1 MDNIDGKLKL
11 TLLLVS
17 SLTIMSVITISPS
30 LPQMAEVFSSI
41 PQSDLLVQ
49 LTVTI
54 PALTIA
60 LFAPITGNLIDRYGR
75 LKILWFA
82 LILYAISGVSGY
94 FLDNLFYILFSRALL
109 GISVGMSMTIIVTLI
124 ADYFQGNERQK
135 FVGQQ
140 VAFMSLGGILF
151 ITIGGLLADAGW
163 RFPFLIYLLSLI
175 VLPFSVFYLR
185 EPIVSDRKSDGL
197 NKTRAPRFIWFLFVN
212 TMIMWIVFFLI
223 PLQIP
228 FHLKSLGVE
237 SNALAGAAIAVSTA
251 FSAVAS
257 VSYHKLKER
266 FNFIRVFSFGYL
278 LMAAGFFLLSFS
290 ESYLMVV
297 FSMVLAGAGIG
308 MMIPNTNMWVMKLAP
323 PEIRGK
329 EIGKLTT
336 FWFFGQFV
344 SPLILAPLLTSVPR
358 ADVFMLA
365 AGLLLLMALGF
376 LIFQFSKSGR
386 VALQ

>member
-1 MDNIDGKLKL
+1 MDNKDGKLKL

-17 SLTIMSVITISPS
+17 SLTIMSVITISPA
-30 LPQMAEVFSSI
+30 LPQMAAVFSSI

-94 FLDNLFYILFSRALL
+94 FLNNLFYILFSRAVL
-109 GISVGMSMTIIVTLI
+109 GISVGMSMTIVVTLI

-135 FVGQQ
+135 FVGLQ

-151 ITIGGLLADAGW
+151 ISLGGILADAGW

-175 VLPFSVFYLR
+175 VLPWSIFYLR
-185 EPIVSDRKSDGL
+185 EPIVSGRKSDGL
-197 NKTRAPRFIWFLFVN
+197 NKTSAPRFIWFLFVN

-228 FHLKSLGVE
+228 FHLKSLGIE

-257 VSYHKLKER
+257 ISYHKLKER
-266 FNFIRVFSFGYL
+266 LNFIRVFSFGYL
-278 LMAAGFFLLSFS
+278 LMAMGFFLLSFS

-344 SPLILAPLLTSVPR
+344 SPVILAPLLTSVPL